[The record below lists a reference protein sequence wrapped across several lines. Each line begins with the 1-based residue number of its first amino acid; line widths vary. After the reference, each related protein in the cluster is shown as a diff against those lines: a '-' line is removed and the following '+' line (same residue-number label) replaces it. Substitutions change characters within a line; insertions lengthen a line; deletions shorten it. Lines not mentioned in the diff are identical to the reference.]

1 MNSFRVTIV
10 TPLDLKRRAKGL
22 TERMTHLAEVSS
34 KAGFD
39 LVIGSTDR
47 GISTNEPVKQL
58 MRHHSQVTV
67 IFEPEDSEL
76 PNLARLRNIAAQA
89 ASGEVLL
96 FLDADIAPDIDLF
109 QSLAQQVMQGSSL
122 AMAPCIYLS
131 EQGTRRH
138 ATGTPLNKIIQE
150 CLNFSPADVIHWAL
164 PSSVMAMR
172 REDFLELGGFHEG
185 YTGHGYE
192 DFDFMLR
199 FALRKQLLEPSP
211 DLLIDRPYRAPL
223 LAEGFRGALGAL
235 CLHNLL
241 QDNIATHLFHDR
253 DNTED
258 YYVGR
263 TANALLFRECMTKLL
278 VDLNASS
285 SVSSVPLMVSAFYR
299 ECKLQG
305 IAPTKFNALFDA
317 RPRHLLVK
325 KPWFKRMERNV
336 SRLFR

>member
-1 MNSFRVTIV
+1 MIWMNFII
-10 TPLDLKRRAKGL
+10 PLDLKRRSSQLIDRVLDLIKL
-22 TERMTHLAEVSS
+22 TRSENTRIFIGHADHSLSQDEELKNIAYRNAHVVLVSQLA
-34 KAGFD
+34 
-39 LVIGSTDR
+39 GSTAA
-47 GISTNEPVKQL
+47 
-58 MRHHSQVTV
+58 
-67 IFEPEDSEL
+67 
-76 PNLARLRNIAAQA
+76 NLARLRNIAAQEA
-89 ASGEVLL
+89 GGDVLL

-109 QSLAQQVMQGSSL
+109 QSLAQQVMQGSPL

-138 ATGTPLNKIIQE
+138 ATGTPPNKIIQE
-150 CLNFSPADVIHWAL
+150 CLNFSAADVMHWAI

-172 REDFLELGGFHEG
+172 RQDFLELGGFHEG

-235 CLHNLL
+235 CLPNLL
-241 QDNIATHLFHDR
+241 QGNIATHLFHDR

-258 YYVGR
+258 YYARR
-263 TANALLFRECMTKLL
+263 TANALLFRERMTKLL
-278 VDLNASS
+278 VHLNASS

-299 ECKLQG
+299 LCKLQG

-325 KPWFKRMERNV
+325 KPWFKRIERIV
-336 SRLFR
+336 SRLFV